1 MNKLLIALLL
11 ILSVALFACQQQKE
25 TTVVQTTTAQ
35 ISEANQDANSAGFVK
50 IQNFAYDS
58 EVINIKKGESVL
70 WKNYD
75 NVPHDVV
82 FSDFKSPLLKKDQTF
97 TQQFN
102 VAGTYEYYCSL
113 HPSMNGRVVV
123 E

>member
-11 ILSVALFACQQQKE
+11 ILSVALFACSQTKE
-25 TTVVQTTTAQ
+25 QTSSQTTTVQAPVKTE
-35 ISEANQDANSAGFVK
+35 SSSSSAMVK

-58 EVINIKKGESVL
+58 EVISIKKGESVL

-113 HPSMNGRVVV
+113 HPNMIGKVVV

>member
-11 ILSVALFACQQQKE
+11 ILAVALFACSQAKE
-25 TTVVQTTTAQ
+25 QTSSQTTTVQAPVKTE
-35 ISEANQDANSAGFVK
+35 SSSSSAMVK

-82 FSDFKSPLLKKDQTF
+82 FSDSKSPLLKKDQTF

-113 HPSMNGRVVV
+113 HPNMIGKVVV